1 MMKKISLQWR
11 LTIIISIL
19 IAAICVLLNVLLYN
33 TGIFY
38 IDSLG
43 NSVLSQNQDP
53 GQGQDTNSDQ
63 EDSTLYIEFSQED
76 WQAFAE
82 RFSIQVDDSKK
93 DYSIYSWILTVLITL
108 AGGGITY
115 LVSGYAL
122 RPLRKFSDQAAQIQ
136 AENLTDCRLDEE
148 GVSEFRRLS
157 ESFNRMLDNLSES
170 FSALREFN
178 GSAAHEF
185 RTPLAIMQAQIELYE
200 QEEHENVDQETA
212 EMIAMMKEQ
221 TSRLSHLVKSLLDMS
236 ELQTIPRTDPV
247 ELQSLIEEV
256 LADLSS
262 LAEKNGVQLIQ
273 KKRDDLIY
281 TGSDILLYRM
291 LFNLTEN
298 AIRYNHPGGCVTLS
312 AEENADHN
320 IRITVADTGQ
330 GIPKEAQ
337 ERIFQPF
344 YRVDK
349 SRSRAFGGVG
359 LGLALVQKIAELHG
373 GTIRIAESSEMGSTF
388 EICLPEKE
396 L

>member
-11 LTIIISIL
+11 LTIIISVL

-76 WQAFAE
+76 WRAFAE

-93 DYSIYSWILTVLITL
+93 DYSISSWILTVLITL

-148 GVSEFRRLS
+148 GVPEFRRLG

-262 LAEKNGVQLIQ
+262 LAEKNGVQLMQ

-312 AEENADHN
+312 AEATEDHN

>member
-1 MMKKISLQWR
+1 MKKISLQWR
-11 LTIIISIL
+11 LTIIISAL

-76 WQAFAE
+76 WRAFAE

-148 GVSEFRRLS
+148 GVPEFRRLG

-256 LADLSS
+256 MADLSS
-262 LAEKNGVQLIQ
+262 LAEKNGVQLMQ

>member
-11 LTIIISIL
+11 LTIIISVL

-76 WQAFAE
+76 WRAFAE

-148 GVSEFRRLS
+148 GVPEFRRLG

-262 LAEKNGVQLIQ
+262 LAEKNGVQLMQ

-388 EICLPEKE
+388 EICLPEKK

>member
-11 LTIIISIL
+11 LTIIISVL

-76 WQAFAE
+76 WRAFAE

-148 GVSEFRRLS
+148 GVPEFRRLG

-262 LAEKNGVQLIQ
+262 LAEKNGVQLMQ
-273 KKRDDLIY
+273 MKRDDLIY

-298 AIRYNHPGGCVTLS
+298 AIRYNHPGGRVMLS

-388 EICLPEKE
+388 EICLTEKE

>member
-11 LTIIISIL
+11 LTIIISVL

-76 WQAFAE
+76 WRAFAE

-148 GVSEFRRLS
+148 GVPEFRRLG

-200 QEEHENVDQETA
+200 QEEHENVDRETA

-262 LAEKNGVQLIQ
+262 LAEKNGVQLMQ

>member
-1 MMKKISLQWR
+1 MKKISLQWR
-11 LTIIISIL
+11 LTIIISVL

-76 WQAFAE
+76 WRAFAE

-148 GVSEFRRLS
+148 GVPEFRRLG

-262 LAEKNGVQLIQ
+262 LAEKNGVQLMQ

-298 AIRYNHPGGCVTLS
+298 AIRYNHPGGGVTLS

>member
-11 LTIIISIL
+11 LTIIISVL

-82 RFSIQVDDSKK
+82 RFSIQVDDIKK
-93 DYSIYSWILTVLITL
+93 DYSIYSWILNVLITL

-148 GVSEFRRLS
+148 GVPEFRRLG

-262 LAEKNGVQLIQ
+262 LAEKNGVQLMQ

>member
-11 LTIIISIL
+11 LTIIISVL

-76 WQAFAE
+76 WRAFAE

-148 GVSEFRRLS
+148 GVPEFRRLG

-212 EMIAMMKEQ
+212 EMIVMMKEQ

-262 LAEKNGVQLIQ
+262 LAEKNGVQLMQ

>member
-11 LTIIISIL
+11 LTIIISVL

-76 WQAFAE
+76 WRAFAE

-148 GVSEFRRLS
+148 GVPEFRRLG

-320 IRITVADTGQ
+320 IRITVADTRAGNSKGSAGTHLSAVLSCGQ
-330 GIPKEAQ
+330 IP
-337 ERIFQPF
+337 
-344 YRVDK
+344 
-349 SRSRAFGGVG
+349 
-359 LGLALVQKIAELHG
+359 
-373 GTIRIAESSEMGSTF
+373 
-388 EICLPEKE
+388 
-396 L
+396 

>member
-11 LTIIISIL
+11 LTIIISVL

-76 WQAFAE
+76 WRAFAE

-148 GVSEFRRLS
+148 GVPEFRRLG

-262 LAEKNGVQLIQ
+262 LAEKNGVQLMQ
-273 KKRDDLIY
+273 MKRDDLIY

-312 AEENADHN
+312 AEATEDHN

>member
-1 MMKKISLQWR
+1 MKKISLQWR
-11 LTIIISIL
+11 LTIIISVL

-76 WQAFAE
+76 WRAFAE

-148 GVSEFRRLS
+148 GVPEFRRLG

-262 LAEKNGVQLIQ
+262 LAEKNGVQLMQ